1 MVTPCRMLIAPRL
14 RGDAMKIA
22 LTVAAAWLF
31 LGTSAAAQDR
41 PWTFGELLQS
51 LHVAAYASPGICPE
65 SDEIAL
71 YTFNATGR
79 HPSRSATTMSRLTYS
94 IVGFRDDGEVIV
106 LPEDQNR
113 VLPNDFPAGQEAIR
127 CIKSAAR
134 GQGATEF
141 AIRFVSVGVPRGQ

>member
-1 MVTPCRMLIAPRL
+1 MVTPCRLPIGPR
-14 RGDAMKIA
+14 RCGDTMKIA
-22 LTVAAAWLF
+22 LTIAAAWLF
-31 LGTSAAAQDR
+31 LGSSAAAQDR

-71 YTFNATGR
+71 YTFNSTGL
-79 HPSRSATTMSRLTYS
+79 HPSRAATGMSRLTYS
-94 IVGFRDDGEVIV
+94 IVGFRDDGEVIS
-106 LPEDQNR
+106 LPEDQNK

-127 CIKSAAR
+127 CVKSAAR

-141 AIRFVSVGVPRGQ
+141 AIRFVSVGVSRAH